1 MKTRRKRIS
10 GTRGKYFYS
19 VKDLS
24 KKQNLILAF
33 YLYQIS
39 IETDDIQYVDEC
51 QHMYKNLVNALNLEE
66 YSRQIINSIIEHH
79 LAIKKLTPKTISA
92 KYVHPFALREK
103 LTCNYKEDEKIF
115 SKCGSW
121 TSETEDEI
129 NLVRAVF
136 ADEKLW
142 FPRIIAYTFFKN
154 TNTKENLLDWNLDVN
169 IPDSIKKDNT
179 ASYVKFMIQD
189 FKLTEMEGKLLN
201 IAYLSAAVKEFNLLF
216 TDSINR
222 NDDNAISLLAKCS
235 GNSVKRI
242 RTVFQKDRKLVAYG
256 LMDHEGVIT
265 EEALTSIFDG
275 STNSLFSDVL
285 KNDNKE
291 YYPLNSFSVRD
302 DDIGLSSRLL
312 QNDIPMN
319 ILLYGAPGAGKTQF
333 ARSLVHSL
341 NLKPLIFK
349 NELEMKDEDSDNKA
363 LCRLNSLLSMHKK
376 DTVIIV
382 DEAEGVLKTQG
393 SFFGMQ
399 YSLPQKGI
407 VNKMLEES
415 NNRVI
420 WILNYTHELDES
432 TRRRFTYAIKFQEMS
447 RTMLKTIADSKLN
460 KLKMSSNLHTEL
472 VDLCGKYHVTGAS
485 VDNMVKTVSGMN
497 LSYSNE
503 KQVIR
508 DVKKVLESNS
518 NLIYG
523 KKKIRETVR
532 ANYDLSVINSTVPAT
547 EIVEMI
553 NNAQQI
559 SEEQGKEDNGIRMLF
574 YGVSGTGKTEL
585 ARYIAE
591 VLGKK
596 IILKRPSDILGKYVG
611 ENEDNIRRA
620 FEQAEATGDIL
631 LFDEADSFF
640 SDRNNLGQSWER
652 STVNEFLTQMEEF
665 SGILICTTNLRQIMD
680 PAMQRRF
687 HILSEFK
694 PLDSRGIE
702 TLLQTYFSEYDFDQN
717 NLACIERYN
726 TVTPG
731 DFGVL
736 HGKIRFMNKDSIT
749 GEKIITEL
757 CKIQEEKDLN
767 HRSIGFCG

>member
-1 MKTRRKRIS
+1 M
-10 GTRGKYFYS
+10 
-19 VKDLS
+19 
-24 KKQNLILAF
+24 
-33 YLYQIS
+33 
-39 IETDDIQYVDEC
+39 
-51 QHMYKNLVNALNLEE
+51 
-66 YSRQIINSIIEHH
+66 
-79 LAIKKLTPKTISA
+79 
-92 KYVHPFALREK
+92 
-103 LTCNYKEDEKIF
+103 
-115 SKCGSW
+115 
-121 TSETEDEI
+121 
-129 NLVRAVF
+129 
-136 ADEKLW
+136 
-142 FPRIIAYTFFKN
+142 
-154 TNTKENLLDWNLDVN
+154 
-169 IPDSIKKDNT
+169 
-179 ASYVKFMIQD
+179 
-189 FKLTEMEGKLLN
+189 
-201 IAYLSAAVKEFNLLF
+201 
-216 TDSINR
+216 
-222 NDDNAISLLAKCS
+222 
-235 GNSVKRI
+235 
-242 RTVFQKDRKLVAYG
+242 
-256 LMDHEGVIT
+256 
-265 EEALTSIFDG
+265 
-275 STNSLFSDVL
+275 
-285 KNDNKE
+285 
-291 YYPLNSFSVRD
+291 
-302 DDIGLSSRLL
+302 
-312 QNDIPMN
+312 
-319 ILLYGAPGAGKTQF
+319 
-333 ARSLVHSL
+333 
-341 NLKPLIFK
+341 
-349 NELEMKDEDSDNKA
+349 
-363 LCRLNSLLSMHKK
+363 
-376 DTVIIV
+376 
-382 DEAEGVLKTQG
+382 
-393 SFFGMQ
+393 
-399 YSLPQKGI
+399 
-407 VNKMLEES
+407 
-415 NNRVI
+415 
-420 WILNYTHELDES
+420 
-432 TRRRFTYAIKFQEMS
+432 
-447 RTMLKTIADSKLN
+447 
-460 KLKMSSNLHTEL
+460 
-472 VDLCGKYHVTGAS
+472 
-485 VDNMVKTVSGMN
+485 
-497 LSYSNE
+497 
-503 KQVIR
+503 
-508 DVKKVLESNS
+508 
-518 NLIYG
+518 
-523 KKKIRETVR
+523 RETVR

-702 TLLQTYFSEYDFDQN
+702 TLLQTYFSEYDFDQK